1 MRMKRFAGGCL
12 ALGARP
18 RRHFGLVLT
27 LLAAL
32 PAGAEAP
39 ATVKDSCVACHRNP
53 DFLVQNKKLYDYFR
67 DWQLSIH
74 QQNDVSCSDCHGG
87 NPEIA
92 DQQGAHGGE
101 VGEREGTT
109 P

>member
-1 MRMKRFAGGCL
+1 MRMKGYGGGSL
-12 ALGARP
+12 ALGARR
-18 RRHFGLVLT
+18 RRHFGLLLT

-39 ATVKDSCVACHRNP
+39 AKAKDSCVACHRNP

-74 QQNDVSCSDCHGG
+74 QQNDVSAPTVTEE
-87 NPEIA
+87 PEISEKKGRTA
-92 DQQGAHGGE
+92 EGRRG
-101 VGEREGTT
+101 GTT

>member
-1 MRMKRFAGGCL
+1 MRRKRFEAGRL
-12 ALGARP
+12 ALGSGSW
-18 RRHFGLVLT
+18 RRLGLVLT

-32 PAGAEAP
+32 PAGAQAP
-39 ATVKDSCVACHRNP
+39 AKQKDSCVDCHRNP

-74 QQNDVSCSDCHGG
+74 RQHDVSCSDCHGG
-87 NPEIA
+87 HPEIA
-92 DQQGAHGGE
+92 DKKGRTAE
-101 VGEREGTT
+101 RSARREGTT